1 MKKGIVMTALA
12 LLLLLGVLSGC
23 GAKQTQQIDLQNFF
37 DEISEKYE
45 LAGMVELEGE
55 MLDAFYPG
63 LSDLDT
69 VQRVAYT
76 PMISASVSEYV
87 FLQCADRETA
97 QAAETILRQR
107 VEDQA
112 SGGAWYP
119 ESMAAWS
126 RARVVTKENY
136 VLLIASDGAAD
147 AIAADFEK
155 LF

>member
-1 MKKGIVMTALA
+1 MKRVIWFALA
-12 LLLLLGVLSGC
+12 ILLLLGALSGC
-23 GAKQTQQIDLQNFF
+23 GKQQTKDVDLQAFF
-37 DEISEKYE
+37 DEICEKYE

-63 LSDLDT
+63 LSELDT
-69 VQRVAYT
+69 PQRVAYA

-97 QAAETILRQR
+97 QAAETILRR
-107 VEDQA
+107 RIEDQA

-126 RARVVTKENY
+126 RARVVTKDNY
-136 VLLIASDGAAD
+136 VLLIASDGATD

-155 LF
+155 LL

>member
-1 MKKGIVMTALA
+1 MKRAIWFVLA
-12 LLLLLGVLSGC
+12 FLLLLDTLTGC
-23 GAKQTQQIDLQNFF
+23 GKQQTEVVDLQAFF
-37 DEISEKYE
+37 DEICEKYE

-63 LSDLDT
+63 LTDLDT
-69 VQRVAYT
+69 PQRVAYA

-107 VEDQA
+107 IEDQA
-112 SGGAWYP
+112 GGGAWYP

-126 RARVVTKENY
+126 RARVVTKDNY
-136 VLLIASDGAAD
+136 VLLIASDGATD

-155 LF
+155 LL

>member
-1 MKKGIVMTALA
+1 MKRMIMSALA
-12 LLLLLGVLSGC
+12 LLLLTAALTGC
-23 GAKQTQQIDLQNFF
+23 GKERTEAIDLQAFF
-37 DEISEKYE
+37 DEICEKYE

-63 LSDLDT
+63 LTGLDT
-69 VQRVAYT
+69 PQRVAYA

-107 VEDQA
+107 IEDQA

-126 RARVVTKENY
+126 RARVVTQDNF

-147 AIAADFEK
+147 AIAADFER

>member
-1 MKKGIVMTALA
+1 MKRFTSRALA
-12 LLLLLGVLSGC
+12 LLLLICALTGC
-23 GAKQTQQIDLQNFF
+23 GKQQTKEINLQAFF
-37 DEISEKYE
+37 DEICEKYE
-45 LAGMVELEGE
+45 IAGMVELEGE

-63 LSDLDT
+63 LADLDT
-69 VQRVAYT
+69 PQRVAYS

-126 RARVVTKENY
+126 RARVVTKDNF

-147 AIAADFEK
+147 AIAADFER